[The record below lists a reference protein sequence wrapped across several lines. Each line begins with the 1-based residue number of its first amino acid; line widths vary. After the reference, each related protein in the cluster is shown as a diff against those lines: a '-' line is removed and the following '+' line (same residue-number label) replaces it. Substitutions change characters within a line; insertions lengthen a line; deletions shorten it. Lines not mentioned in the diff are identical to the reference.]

1 MILISQFIKWGL
13 LISAVI
19 LIATVRYIGW
29 HMTEGEIMA
38 TYWWCFVLAMVN
50 VVAGVWFDTKV
61 KELKTDESAVNSIE
75 NKKSGGK

>member
-1 MILISQFIKWGL
+1 
-13 LISAVI
+13 
-19 LIATVRYIGW
+19 
-29 HMTEGEIMA
+29 MTEGEIMA